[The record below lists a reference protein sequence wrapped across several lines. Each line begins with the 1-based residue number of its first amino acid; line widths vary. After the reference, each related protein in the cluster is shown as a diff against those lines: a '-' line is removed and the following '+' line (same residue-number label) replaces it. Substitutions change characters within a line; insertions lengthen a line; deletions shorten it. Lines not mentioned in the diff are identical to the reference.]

1 MNFGL
6 SRDRVLILAVLLVS
20 LVIIVR
26 LFYLQVIDS
35 QYKAVANS
43 NALRYQVQFPP
54 RGEVYDRNGEFLV
67 QSKESYDLLV
77 IPRDVVPFD
86 TARFA
91 EIIGVS
97 KQEFQKELRKAYSY
111 SRRSPS
117 VIFKQLPKEIK
128 HRLDEKSVKGFYT
141 QYRTVR
147 TYPRKLAGNLL
158 GYVGEVN
165 KRIIERDPYYKMG
178 DYIGMS
184 GMERA
189 YEQELRGVKGIKIEM
204 VDAYGMPK
212 GAYNNGQYDTMAQP
226 GLAITATLD
235 ASLQQLAEE
244 LMVGKIGSVVA
255 IEPSTGEILV
265 MASSPS
271 YDPDLLVGRDR
282 GNNYM
287 KMVYEP
293 YKPLFNRSVMSSYPP
308 GSTFKLVNG
317 LLGLQFGVAS
327 YTDLHPCHGG
337 YTVGRGVACH
347 AHGSPLNM
355 VSATQTSCNAY
366 FCYVLR
372 DILDQG
378 PRSQFTANY
387 DRWREGVMSFGFGRH
402 LGSDFTDELKGNVP
416 TSDYYNKRY
425 RGSWNSLTVISLAI
439 GQGEMGTTPLQM
451 ANLASIVA
459 NRGYYYIPHVV
470 KRIEGRD
477 SIDARFYERNTTVVE
492 SAHFDPIVQ
501 GMYMAVNV
509 PGGTASVAKVDGL
522 DICGKTGTAQNPR
535 GADHSTFICFAPRDN
550 PKIAVAVYVEHGRFG
565 ASSAAPIASLIV
577 EKYLTDTIKR
587 VDLLER
593 VKSMQIAY
601 PMYYKPKS
609 LDDPTPKTTNNPP
622 AATPAKPISTIP
634 KLNYP
639 TIPKPQ

>member
-20 LVIIVR
+20 LIILVR

-67 QSKESYDLLV
+67 QSKESYDLV
-77 IPRDVVPFD
+77 VTPRDVEPFD

-91 EIIGVS
+91 AIIGVS
-97 KQEFQKELRKAYSY
+97 KAEFQKEFKKAYSY

-165 KRIIERDPYYKMG
+165 DRTIERDPYYKMG

-184 GMERA
+184 GIERA
-189 YEQELRGVKGIKIEM
+189 YEKELRGVKGIKIEM
-204 VDAYGMPK
+204 VDAYGVPK
-212 GAYNNGQYDTMAQP
+212 GSYNDGLWDTMAQP

-287 KMVYEP
+287 KMVYDP
-293 YKPLFNRSVMSSYPP
+293 SKPLFNRSVMSSYPP
-308 GSTFKLVNG
+308 GSTFKVVNG

-327 YTDLHPCHGG
+327 YTDLHPCHNG
-337 YTVGRGVACH
+337 YTIGRGVACH
-347 AHGSPLNM
+347 SHGSPLDM
-355 VSATQTSCNAY
+355 ISATQTSCNAY

-378 PRSQFTANY
+378 PRSQFVANY
-387 DRWREGVMSFGFGRH
+387 DRWRAGVLSFGFGGH
-402 LGSDFTDELKGNVP
+402 LGSDFTDELMGNVP
-416 TSDYYNKRY
+416 TSDFYNKRY

-459 NRGYYYIPHVV
+459 NRGHYYIPHVV
-470 KRIEGRD
+470 KRVAGRD
-477 SIDARFYERNTTVVE
+477 SIDSRFYERHTTVVE
-492 SAHFDPIVQ
+492 SRHFDPIVQ

-509 PGGTASVAKVDGL
+509 PGGTASVAKVEGL
-522 DICGKTGTAQNPR
+522 EICGKTGTAQNPR

-565 ASSAAPIASLIV
+565 ASSAAPIASLLV
-577 EKYLTDTIKR
+577 EKYLTDTIQR
-587 VDLLER
+587 VDLVER
-593 VKSMQIAY
+593 VKAMEIAY
-601 PMYYKPKS
+601 PMYFKPKPPS
-609 LDDPTPKTTNNPP
+609 DPNAKSASKPQPAIQPK
-622 AATPAKPISTIP
+622 
-634 KLNYP
+634 KLESP
-639 TIPKPQ
+639 TIPK